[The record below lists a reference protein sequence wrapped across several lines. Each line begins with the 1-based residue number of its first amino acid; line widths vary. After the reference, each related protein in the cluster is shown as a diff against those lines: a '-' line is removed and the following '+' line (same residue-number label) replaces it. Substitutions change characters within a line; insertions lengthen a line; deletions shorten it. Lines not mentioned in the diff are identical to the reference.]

1 MVSTIRWVKD
11 SRDRTPGKGRPYF
24 AYRNLTEEGRTSFA
38 SHWPAEAVFNYLG
51 RLQNLDR
58 KDALFTALDGIDSRE
73 VGDDVPRLSL
83 FDITAAVSQG
93 AIKLSF
99 GWNKHMYVISNGL

>member
-1 MVSTIRWVKD
+1 MLSTIRWVKD
-11 SRDRTPGKGRPYF
+11 FRDRTPGKGRPYF
-24 AYRNLTEEGRTSFA
+24 AYRNLTDEGQTSLA
-38 SHWPAEAVFNYLG
+38 SHWPAEALLNYVG

-58 KDALFTALDGIDSRE
+58 TDALFTALDGINSRE
-73 VGDDVPRLSL
+73 VGEGVPRLSL

-99 GWNKHMYVISNGL
+99 TWNKHM

>member
-1 MVSTIRWVKD
+1 MVSTIRWV
-11 SRDRTPGKGRPYF
+11 RDFRNRTPGKGRAYF
-24 AYRNLTEEGRTSFA
+24 AYRNLTEQGRTFA

-58 KDALFTALDGIDSRE
+58 KDGLFTALEGVDSRE

-99 GWNKHMYVISNGL
+99 GWNKHMYVIRDG